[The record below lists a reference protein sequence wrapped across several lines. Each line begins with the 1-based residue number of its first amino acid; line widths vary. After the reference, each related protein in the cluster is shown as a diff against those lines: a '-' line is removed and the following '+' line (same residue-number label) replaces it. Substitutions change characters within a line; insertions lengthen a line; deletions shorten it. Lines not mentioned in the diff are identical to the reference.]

1 MNNSIQKIT
10 SEDNL
15 NNQIEFSEEQKKR
28 MEKNRLHALEIK
40 KNNAILKETL
50 IKNKSKSYITKIN
63 AEKMINSSKQHSLDM
78 IEFSEEQ
85 KMRME
90 KNRLR
95 ALEIKKK
102 NQYQKKI
109 LLNHTYLK

>member
-50 IKNKSKSYITKIN
+50 IKNKSKSYTSKIN
-63 AEKMINSSKQHSLDM
+63 AEKIISS
-78 IEFSEEQ
+78 
-85 KMRME
+85 
-90 KNRLR
+90 
-95 ALEIKKK
+95 
-102 NQYQKKI
+102 
-109 LLNHTYLK
+109 